1 MQRLHRIW
9 SISLIQCKAR
19 WLYDTKKLYHT
30 LKKTTLPQQNRPLS
44 LAILIIVL
52 LLVLDQ
58 ISKRVLYDLAWWAE
72 TLLLHPVFN
81 TGIGRSLPVPLW
93 ITICLAGMLSGGI
106 LLRMKKNNEYPLRAL
121 LLIAG
126 ALGNAGDRV
135 RLWWVRDF
143 IDLQYRPVF
152 NFADIYLTI
161 SCLIIIRTTYTTKE
175 NI

>member
-9 SISLIQCKAR
+9 CISLTQCKER
-19 WLYDTKKLYHT
+19 WLYDTEKLYHT
-30 LKKTTLPQQNRPLS
+30 LKKITLPQKNTTLS
-44 LAILIIVL
+44 WTVL
-52 LLVLDQ
+52 LIVCLLLLDQ
-58 ISKRVLYDLAWWAE
+58 VSKRVLYDLAWWAE

-81 TGIGRSLPVPLW
+81 TGIGRSLPMPLW
-93 ITICLAGMLSGGI
+93 ITICLAVVLSGA
-106 LLRMKKNNEYPLRAL
+106 LLWRMKKSNHFPMRAL

-126 ALGNAGDRV
+126 ALGNAIDRA

-161 SCLIIIRTTYTTKE
+161 SCLLIIRTTYHTKE
-175 NI
+175 RL